1 MDTEKIKQLGFLAEF
16 ESPEALVKA
25 AEKTHAEG
33 FRDVEAYSP
42 FPIEELHHALHMP
55 ESKIP
60 LLVLLGG
67 ICGGLAGFGLQYYIS
82 VIAYPINVGGKPL
95 NSWPAFIPVTF
106 EFIILGAALTAVFS
120 MLALNKLP
128 MPSHPL
134 FNVERFSQ
142 ASKDRFFLYI
152 RSKDKQFDESKT
164 KAFLESLRPYGV
176 YEVNP

>member
-1 MDTEKIKQLGFLAEF
+1 MDTDKIINLGFLAEF
-16 ESPEALVKA
+16 ESPEALVEA

-33 FRDVEAYSP
+33 FRDIEAYSP

-67 ICGGLAGFGLQYYIS
+67 IGGGLMGFGLQYFIS

-106 EFIILGAALTAVFS
+106 ELTILGAALVAVFS

-128 MPSHPL
+128 MPYHPL

-152 RSKDKQFDESKT
+152 RSKDKQFDKAKT
-164 KAFLESLRPYGV
+164 KGFLESLRPYGV